1 MTIQA
6 EHEENSNAA
15 DDSTP
20 PSYKERFRMP
30 LRLKL
35 KPIANY
41 AVDGI
46 VPAVAVIALIV
57 AVMAIN
63 GNKSSHTQLGQ
74 NAAMIE
80 NLSASLA
87 VSRNEL
93 EKLKAE
99 MAQEKSSKEAENKT
113 QDERMVKVVQNL
125 NQLQVKM
132 KVSPTLDEQL
142 QQSVMP
148 QVIGLTA
155 VPVAGS
161 AATGTATDKKPGS
174 QAQVL
179 TEAIDKFN
187 KKSHK

>member
-20 PSYKERFRMP
+20 PSNKERFRMP

-35 KPIANY
+35 KTIANY

-57 AVMAIN
+57 AVMATN

-80 NLSASLA
+80 TLSASLA
-87 VSRNEL
+87 ASRNEL

-99 MAQEKSSKEAENKT
+99 IAQEKSSKEAENKT

-125 NQLQVKM
+125 NHLQVKM
-132 KVSPTLDEQL
+132 KVSPTLEQQL
-142 QQSVMP
+142 QQSV
-148 QVIGLTA
+148 
-155 VPVAGS
+155 VP
-161 AATGTATDKKPGS
+161 
-174 QAQVL
+174 
-179 TEAIDKFN
+179 
-187 KKSHK
+187 